1 MLLQIFKS
9 NQSIVGLLV
18 VLFSVLL
25 WVPGF
30 FVSQEE
36 IVKLGIVTFNEFDFL
51 FQPRWLNVFLTS
63 LLIGG
68 QAIFL
73 NYIINS
79 NKVLKSTTF
88 LVALFYVLIYGSAF
102 GLFSL
107 NLILIVNTF
116 VLLVLHQLFMLY
128 NSTQVNATLFNL
140 GFFVGIASVL
150 YNPLLI
156 LFPLV
161 IFSIAYIRTPK
172 GKDFLI
178 LIIGFLIPFIYWVS
192 YLYLTNQLIPI
203 IDNYLL
209 FHYAVV
215 DKGIFANSY
224 FLYLLG
230 LFSIIAIF
238 NMLAM
243 LGRKVVKTRKLLIIV
258 LLLLLVSLATYF
270 YRMQDFRVT
279 YLILGVPIAIIL
291 AHFFLNMKRKML
303 AELIFVMLIVGLV
316 LDYFL

>member
-9 NQSIVGLLV
+9 NQSIVGLIV
-18 VLFSVLL
+18 VLLTVLL
-25 WVPGF
+25 WIPGF
-30 FVSQEE
+30 FVSQEMILNIE
-36 IVKLGIVTFNEFDFL
+36 VVKFNGFDFL
-51 FQPRWLNVFLTS
+51 FEPRWFNVVLTS

-79 NKVLKSTTF
+79 HKVLKSKTF
-88 LVALFYVLIYGSAF
+88 LVALFYVLINGSAF
-102 GLFSL
+102 VLFSL
-107 NLILIVNTF
+107 NLILVVNTF
-116 VLLVLHQLFMLY
+116 ILLMLHQLFMLY
-128 NSTQVNATLFNL
+128 NSVQANARLFNL
-140 GFFVGIASVL
+140 GFFVGVVAVL
-150 YNPLLI
+150 YNPLII

-161 IFSIAYIRTPK
+161 IFSITYVRTPK

-178 LIIGFLIPFIYWVS
+178 LIIGLLVPFIYWS
-192 YLYLTNQLIPI
+192 AYLYLTNQLITT

-209 FHYAVV
+209 FHQDTVE
-215 DKGIFANSY
+215 KGIILNSY
-224 FLYLLG
+224 FLYGLG
-230 LFSIIAIF
+230 LLTLAAIF
-238 NMLAM
+238 NLLTT

-258 LLLLLVSLATYF
+258 LLLLLVSSATYF
-270 YRMQDFRVT
+270 YNTQNFRVT
-279 YLILGVPIAIIL
+279 YLLLGIPVAIIL